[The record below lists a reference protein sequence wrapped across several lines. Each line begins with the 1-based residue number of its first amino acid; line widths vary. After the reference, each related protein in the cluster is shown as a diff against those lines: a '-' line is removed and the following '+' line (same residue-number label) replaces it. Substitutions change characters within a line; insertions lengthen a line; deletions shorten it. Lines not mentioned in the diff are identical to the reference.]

1 MFKNLTIYRPAPDCI
16 PSLEDMETALS
27 AATFVPCG
35 PTQEQSIGWIPP
47 RGEDNG
53 ALVESVAG
61 QRIMRLRIETRGV
74 PATAVRKKAQE
85 AADRIEAETGRKP
98 GKKETKQLREDAKL
112 ALLPQA
118 FPRQSD
124 VWVWLDVD
132 NNTLVTDA
140 SSQHQTDEVVTALVR
155 TFDNLALALLQTEVN
170 PVTAMTHWLS
180 ATDPAEWPGE
190 FSVERECELKS
201 GDEEKSVVKFSRH
214 NLATEEIR
222 KHIAEGKLPTRLAMS
237 YDGRVGFVLTQGLQL
252 RKITFLDGAFDD
264 AADNKDTG
272 FDADV
277 AIATGELQ
285 NLIPALIDALGGE
298 MVHQVQE
305 GGAS

>member
-1 MFKNLTIYRPAPDCI
+1 MFKNLTIYRPAADCI
-16 PSLEDMETALS
+16 PSLDAMETALR
-27 AATFVPCG
+27 AAVFAPCG
-35 PTQEQSIGWIPP
+35 PTQEQSAGWIPP
-47 RGEDNG
+47 RGEANG
-53 ALVESVAG
+53 AMVESVAG

-74 PATAVRKKAQE
+74 PSAAVRKKAQE
-85 AADRIEAETGRKP
+85 YADRIEAETGRKP
-98 GKKETKQLREDAKL
+98 GKKEMKELKEDAKR

-124 VWVWLDVD
+124 VWVWIDID

-140 SSQHQTDEVVTALVR
+140 ISQHQTYEVVTALVL
-155 TFDNLALALLQTEVN
+155 TFDQLSMRLLQTNVA
-170 PVTAMTHWLS
+170 PQTAMAQWLT
-180 ATDPAEWPGE
+180 ATDPAEWPGD

-237 YDGRVGFVLTQGLQL
+237 YDGRVGFTLTQGMQL
-252 RKITFLDGAFDD
+252 RKITLLDGALDD
-264 AADNKDTG
+264 AVADKDSG

-285 NLIPALIDALGGE
+285 KLIPALIDALGGE
-298 MVHQVQE
+298 MVHQAQE
-305 GGAS
+305 GGAA